1 MGAGF
6 RGEVVSAARAVTTDV
21 FRPPRPASVLL
32 PVSLGSLAKTGSGD
46 ARKAKLAVGQ
56 RKQTAEEMFG
66 TAITSARLQG
76 RSNMGDIARVW
87 GEFVRLHARRDPR
100 PGLNQGEETGRP
112 HQTRRRLQQ
121 NDSAQTRPRHERTEG
136 SSERRLAVR
145 GSAGRGVSKCGSV
158 EDGALETVGLL
169 LRGTLGPSWTSSW
182 PYPGALALLL
192 SWVGLCAKLHTPVPL
207 AGDCNETAGEQTGL
221 RWARCGRAHRG
232 LLVRFASG
240 LPWLWVEDLG
250 TGIRPHRQTTCSS
263 LHRCVCKNYS

>member
-32 PVSLGSLAKTGSGD
+32 PVSLGSMAIIGSGD

-76 RSNMGDIARVW
+76 RPNMGDIARVVW

-112 HQTRRRLQQ
+112 DQTRRRLQQ
-121 NDSAQTRPRHERTEG
+121 ND
-136 SSERRLAVR
+136 
-145 GSAGRGVSKCGSV
+145 
-158 EDGALETVGLL
+158 
-169 LRGTLGPSWTSSW
+169 
-182 PYPGALALLL
+182 
-192 SWVGLCAKLHTPVPL
+192 
-207 AGDCNETAGEQTGL
+207 
-221 RWARCGRAHRG
+221 
-232 LLVRFASG
+232 
-240 LPWLWVEDLG
+240 
-250 TGIRPHRQTTCSS
+250 
-263 LHRCVCKNYS
+263 